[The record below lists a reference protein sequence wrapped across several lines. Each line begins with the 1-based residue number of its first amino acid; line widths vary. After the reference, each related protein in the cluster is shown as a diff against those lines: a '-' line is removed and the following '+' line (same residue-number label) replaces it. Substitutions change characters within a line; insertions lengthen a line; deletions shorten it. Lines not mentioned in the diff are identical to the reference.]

1 MIIEKNNERL
11 LRELEGVPIE
21 KREAYFE
28 TVIAIIL
35 EDKSIRTLSG
45 RCDGI
50 IALEPIGSMGFGY
63 DPIFIPKGYN
73 KSFGGE
79 LGLDIKNKISHRSR
93 ALEKLKLEINNIL
106 EDDTDEDI
114 CNK

>member
-1 MIIEKNNERL
+1 
-11 LRELEGVPIE
+11 
-21 KREAYFE
+21 
-28 TVIAIIL
+28 
-35 EDKSIRTLSG
+35 
-45 RCDGI
+45 
-50 IALEPIGSMGFGY
+50 MGFGY